1 MTESRH
7 LLVVTVGVDGVVTAE
22 TKGAKGASCLPYI
35 DLLENLLE
43 ATTTDSRYTD
53 DFSSAVANPAV
64 QTQGVRDELG
74 QR

>member
-1 MTESRH
+1 MTEP
-7 LLVVTVGVDGVVTAE
+7 LPYLVVTVGADGIVTAE

-53 DFSSAVANPAV
+53 DFNNTTTTRVAQKQEMP
-64 QTQGVRDELG
+64 DELG
-74 QR
+74 QQ